1 MNLSSGKIWPYAIS
15 ASIALIVCAGIA
27 TVVIAVEAPVEKS
40 DIYMM
45 DYHEADDKANEI
57 IEDTITF
64 NKKYRVE
71 YISDGLKKD
80 SAVIKYRVVD
90 MDSNP
95 VNNAKFKVI
104 ITRPTTTKQDHKMA
118 EPTVENG
125 VYTFKPISLEEAGR
139 WDIMAKINIDGIQKF
154 YNLKADT
161 RNSEVVEY

>member
-1 MNLSSGKIWPYAIS
+1 MSLSSGKIWPYAIS

-27 TVVIAVEAPVEKS
+27 TIVIAVKAPVEKS

-57 IEDTITF
+57 IEDTIAF

-71 YISDGLKKD
+71 YINDGLKKD
-80 SAVIKYRVVD
+80 SAVVKYRVTD
-90 MDSNP
+90 INSNP

-104 ITRPTTTKQDHKMA
+104 ITRPTTTKQDHEMVQSS
-118 EPTVENG
+118 VENG
-125 VYTFKPISLEEAGR
+125 VYTFGSATLQEAGR
-139 WDIMAKINIDGIQKF
+139 WDIMAKITIDKVQKF

>member
-1 MNLSSGKIWPYAIS
+1 
-15 ASIALIVCAGIA
+15 
-27 TVVIAVEAPVEKS
+27 
-40 DIYMM
+40 
-45 DYHEADDKANEI
+45 
-57 IEDTITF
+57 
-64 NKKYRVE
+64 
-71 YISDGLKKD
+71 
-80 SAVIKYRVVD
+80 

-95 VNNAKFKVI
+95 VNSAKFKVI
-104 ITRPTTTKQDHKMA
+104 ITRPTTTKQDHEMA

>member
-1 MNLSSGKIWPYAIS
+1 MSLSSGKIWPYAIS
-15 ASIALIVCAGIA
+15 VSIALIVCAGIA
-27 TVVIAVEAPVEKS
+27 TIVIAVKAPVEKS

-45 DYHEADDKANEI
+45 DYHDADDKANKI
-57 IEDTITF
+57 IENSIAF

-80 SAVIKYRVVD
+80 SAIIKYRVTD

-95 VNNAKFKVI
+95 INNAKFKVI
-104 ITRPTTTKQDHKMA
+104 ITRPTTTKQDHEMVQSA
-118 EPTVENG
+118 VENG
-125 VYTFKPISLEEAGR
+125 VYTFGPAPLQEAGR
-139 WDIMAKINIDGIQKF
+139 WDIMAKITVDGAQKF

>member
-1 MNLSSGKIWPYAIS
+1 MSLSSGKIWPYAIS

-27 TVVIAVEAPVEKS
+27 TIVIAVKAPVAKS

-45 DYHEADDKANEI
+45 DYHEADDKANKI
-57 IEDTITF
+57 IENSIAF
-64 NKKYRVE
+64 NKKYKVE
-71 YISDGLKKD
+71 YINDGLKKE
-80 SAVIKYRVVD
+80 SAVIKYRVTD

-95 VNNAKFKVI
+95 VNSAKFKVI
-104 ITRPTTTKQDHKMA
+104 ITRPTTTKQDHEMA

-139 WDIMAKINIDGIQKF
+139 WDIMAKINIDGTQKF